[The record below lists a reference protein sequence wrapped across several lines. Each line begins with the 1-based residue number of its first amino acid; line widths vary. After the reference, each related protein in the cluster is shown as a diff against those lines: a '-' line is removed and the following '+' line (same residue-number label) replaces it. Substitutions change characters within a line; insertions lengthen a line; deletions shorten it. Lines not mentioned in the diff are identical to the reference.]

1 MEAHCLT
8 GSTLA
13 FLIGQH
19 SILIVNLMSVAAFT
33 LAIVRV
39 APSAAHYLEEMTQ
52 TGQNRLIVNLLSI
65 AAVKVRLVDAP
76 NVVQIK
82 YSLVDTKIAK
92 EYFYNKK
99 CSFSLSSDF
108 FYKIT

>member
-1 MEAHCLT
+1 M
-8 GSTLA
+8 A

-19 SILIVNLMSVAAFT
+19 SILIVNLLSVAAFT

-99 CSFSLSSDF
+99 CSFSLSNDF
-108 FYKIT
+108 NVTISIFFIENLTL

>member
-1 MEAHCLT
+1 M
-8 GSTLA
+8 A

-33 LAIVRV
+33 DTMRV
-39 APSAAHYLEEMTQ
+39 APSVAHYLEEMTQ

-82 YSLVDTKIAK
+82 YSFVVFVGKMNCKRVL
-92 EYFYNKK
+92 
-99 CSFSLSSDF
+99 L
-108 FYKIT
+108 